1 MDVSGSEGRD
11 PIEDF
16 NKINKEL
23 EAYSPR
29 ILKKPQLVAAN
40 KIDMIDEDDPK
51 YLEFKAYVEE
61 QGYKVFPM
69 SAPLNMGVEEILA
82 AALNE
87 LQRIEANPEP
97 EEEEI
102 EYFDFESDENDPTY
116 RDIYVSYN
124 EEDNVYVLE
133 GKQLTKIFN
142 STNFNDMGSLRY
154 LYKYIEKNGAIDK
167 MKEMGLDEGDSIRIQ
182 NYEFEYWDEY

>member
-1 MDVSGSEGRD
+1 
-11 PIEDF
+11 
-16 NKINKEL
+16 
-23 EAYSPR
+23 
-29 ILKKPQLVAAN
+29 
-40 KIDMIDEDDPK
+40 
-51 YLEFKAYVEE
+51 
-61 QGYKVFPM
+61 M
-69 SAPLNMGVEEILA
+69 SAPLNIGVEEILA

-97 EEEEI
+97 EDEEI
-102 EYFDFESDENDPTY
+102 EYFDFETDENDPNY

-124 EEDNVYVLE
+124 EDDNVYVLE

-154 LYKYIEKNGAIDK
+154 LYKYIEKNGAIEK
-167 MKEMGLDEGDSIRIQ
+167 LKEMGLEEGDSIRIQ

>member
-1 MDVSGSEGRD
+1 VSGSEGRN

-16 NKINKEL
+16 EKINKEL

-40 KIDMIDEDDPK
+40 KIDMIDEEDPD
-51 YLEFKAYVEE
+51 YLAFKNHVEE
-61 QGYKVFPM
+61 KGYRVFPM
-69 SAPLNMGVEEILA
+69 SAPLNMGVQEVLD

-87 LQRIEANPEP
+87 LQRITANPP

-102 EYFDFESDENDPTY
+102 MEYFDFEKDDQDPDYRKIYAGYDEAGDVFT
-116 RDIYVSYN
+116 
-124 EEDNVYVLE
+124 LE
-133 GKQLTKIFN
+133 GKQLEKIFN

-154 LYKYIEKNGAIDK
+154 LYKYIEKNGALQEL
-167 MKEMGLDEGDSIRIQ
+167 KEMGLDEGDIIRIKG
-182 NYEFEYWDEY
+182 YDLEYWDEF

>member
-1 MDVSGSEGRD
+1 
-11 PIEDF
+11 
-16 NKINKEL
+16 
-23 EAYSPR
+23 
-29 ILKKPQLVAAN
+29 
-40 KIDMIDEDDPK
+40 
-51 YLEFKAYVEE
+51 
-61 QGYKVFPM
+61 
-69 SAPLNMGVEEILA
+69 MGVEEILA